1 MWVPHVGDSRRGGC
15 TVERVH
21 MRTVHRRTMWHTRCG
36 HSEQAGGGEGGRG
49 GRALTLPSQRREGNG
64 KAADGEERQQR
75 APREGSRTVLLWW
88 FARTKGERG
97 HHRPAEGEEGVREG
111 RTGAERLEMMADE
124 GSTGWSSPC
133 VMRTGFRRLLTAGK

>member
-1 MWVPHVGDSRRGGC
+1 VHSGAGPHAHCSRAHHVAHTLRPQRTSRR
-15 TVERVH
+15 
-21 MRTVHRRTMWHTRCG
+21 RRR
-36 HSEQAGGGEGGRG
+36 RKG
-49 GRALTLPSQRREGNG
+49 GRALTLPSQWREGNG

-88 FARTKGERG
+88 FVRTKGERG

-111 RTGAERLEMMADE
+111 RTGAERLEMMADK